1 MVVNNGIVFFGHNK
15 DGHDASV
22 VGVVIVFG
30 NGAVLVHLE
39 VWVPLCTSRQVGKD
53 LILQPCRLDNLP
65 NITAEFCRCPSS
77 EVSGLD
83 IYIYILIYRY
93 YQS

>member
-39 VWVPLCTSRQVGKD
+39 VWVPLCTS
-53 LILQPCRLDNLP
+53 
-65 NITAEFCRCPSS
+65 
-77 EVSGLD
+77 
-83 IYIYILIYRY
+83 
-93 YQS
+93 